1 MRIDRADSE
10 AELLGAPA
18 SSAEIVRVVAGD
30 FEVRLAENAAATQVG
45 LSADE
50 IADLD
55 SAADRLGVHGN
66 RYNDH
71 HMALVG
77 R

>member
-1 MRIDRADSE
+1 MPIPGTRSIERIN
-10 AELLGAPA
+10 
-18 SSAEIVRVVAGD
+18 
-30 FEVRLAENAAATQVG
+30 ENAARRTLP

-50 IADLD
+50 IAELNTL
-55 SAADRLGVHGN
+55 ADRVGVHGN

>member
-1 MRIDRADSE
+1 
-10 AELLGAPA
+10 
-18 SSAEIVRVVAGD
+18 
-30 FEVRLAENAAATQVG
+30 
-45 LSADE
+45 LSADD
-50 IADLD
+50 IAGLNQL
-55 SAADRLGVHGN
+55 AETIGVQGN

>member
-1 MRIDRADSE
+1 MPIPGTRSIKRIDGNTHA
-10 AELLGAPA
+10 AP
-18 SSAEIVRVVAGD
+18 
-30 FEVRLAENAAATQVG
+30 LP
-45 LSADE
+45 LSADDV
-50 IADLD
+50 ADL
-55 SAADRLGVHGN
+55 STLTDRIRVHGN

>member
-30 FEVRLAENAAATQVG
+30 FEVRSEAAYYG
-45 LSADE
+45 PSYMIDYLWNDYKGIE
-50 IADLD
+50 IETVLINCHYPI
-55 SAADRLGVHGN
+55 SPP
-66 RYNDH
+66 
-71 HMALVG
+71 
-77 R
+77 